1 MMQLIMPSRQKPH
14 QFILFL
20 LLAGAAWLILAPRN
34 HSRSSELTMG
44 FEQLAELRDR
54 LRSEK
59 EQAKADS
66 PKPAKRKPA
75 PQAKP
80 REQDPAVA
88 AIWPLQKH
96 FPLAFP
102 VNPAPKVPLKEGIFK
117 DAEQH
122 LELLGLTTEQ
132 LKLGI
137 STWCKGSRYWAS
149 MVENAPRL
157 DLNGQ
162 PAGVVTAGQAL
173 YAKQQAARQR
183 GKGRKD
189 RAKAK
194 AAAPAPAADTAV
206 EQAAE

>member
-1 MMQLIMPSRQKPH
+1 
-14 QFILFL
+14 
-20 LLAGAAWLILAPRN
+20 
-34 HSRSSELTMG
+34 MG

-59 EQAKADS
+59 QQAKADS
-66 PKPAKRKPA
+66 APTPKRKSS

-80 REQDPAVA
+80 REQDPAVE

-122 LELLGLTTEQ
+122 LELLGLTREQ

-137 STWCKGSRYWAS
+137 STWCRGSRYWAS
-149 MVENAPRL
+149 MVEDAPRL

-162 PAGVVTAGQAL
+162 TSGTVTAAQAL
-173 YAKQQAARQR
+173 YAKHQASRQR
-183 GKGRKD
+183 SQGRKN
-189 RAKAK
+189 RVKSKADVPAS
-194 AAAPAPAADTAV
+194 AAVTTA
-206 EQAAE
+206 EQTTD

>member
-1 MMQLIMPSRQKPH
+1 
-14 QFILFL
+14 
-20 LLAGAAWLILAPRN
+20 
-34 HSRSSELTMG
+34 MG

-54 LRSEK
+54 LRAEK
-59 EQAKADS
+59 EQVKAESAK
-66 PKPAKRKPA
+66 PLKRKSA

-80 REQDPAVA
+80 RDKDPAVD

-122 LELLGLTTEQ
+122 LELLGLTREQ

-137 STWCKGSRYWAS
+137 STWCRGARYWAS
-149 MVENAPRL
+149 MVEDAPRL
-157 DLNGQ
+157 DLTGQ
-162 PAGVVTAGQAL
+162 PAGIVTAAQAIH
-173 YAKQQAARQR
+173 AKQQAARQR
-183 GKGRKD
+183 GQDRRN

-194 AAAPAPAADTAV
+194 AAVPAPAADTTA
-206 EQAAE
+206 EQTAD